1 MIARAHISESDKARR
16 IVPPHAA
23 NRTYIPRKRDN
34 VLIVVDAEELLKH
47 RARQIILI
55 IDHYG
60 RAVKPAEY
68 LRLFIL

>member
-1 MIARAHISESDKARR
+1 
-16 IVPPHAA
+16 VPPHAA
-23 NRTYIPRKRDN
+23 NRTYIPRKRDD
-34 VLIVVDAEELLKH
+34 VLIVVDTEELLKH
-47 RARQIILI
+47 RAGQIILV